1 MLKLKL
7 LSIAILGALAVAACG
22 KIGAKLD
29 MNDPANKTDCSK
41 LLPSERSPGTNCN
54 ITTDIHDK

>member
-7 LSIAILGALAVAACG
+7 GVVAILAALAITACD
-22 KIGAKLD
+22 KLD
-29 MNDPANKTDCSK
+29 MTDPANKTDCSK

-54 ITTDIHDK
+54 ITTDRNDK